1 MNWLMLV
8 LRLIH
13 VGGGA
18 LWVGMMAFMTFFLSP
33 ALAEAG
39 PQESGKLMAAL
50 QKQRIMIIM
59 PVIALLTIGS
69 GLWLMVRVYGGPGA
83 LAASRTGMALNLGA
97 AAAIL
102 AFVIG
107 IVFMRPL
114 MIARHNGHR
123 SRGGSALAG
132 ARRDAEPRRRAP
144 VAVRVGRDGGGPLPL
159 TLRFSCHRPL
169 GRV

>member
-18 LWVGMMAFMTFFLSP
+18 LWVGMMAFMTFFLTP

-59 PVIALLTIGS
+59 PVVALLTIGS
-69 GLWLMVRVYGGPGA
+69 GLWLMMRVYGGPGA

-114 MIARHNGHR
+114 MMRAMTATDPAEAQRLRARGAML
-123 SRGGSALAG
+123 SRGVAHLLLFALAAMAV
-132 ARRDAEPRRRAP
+132 ARY
-144 VAVRVGRDGGGPLPL
+144 L
-159 TLRFSCHRPL
+159 
-169 GRV
+169 